1 MVLVCVV
8 MVFLTNI
15 TTLVAPIL
23 LKWVINKL
31 EENIEIITQAQ
42 IFPYAAGLLGLAVL
56 SGFFRFGYRRLIGG
70 LAVQIEYD
78 LRNHLFRHLQTMHQ
92 AYFDEESIGDLM
104 SRVTNDL
111 ESVRRLVGFAI
122 VFMVDSIVFF
132 FMALVIMLR
141 IDPILTLLVLIPYPI
156 LAILVQQTTGRL
168 HNLYEGI
175 QESFAGMNSKVQ
187 ENLSGVRVVKAY
199 NLEQRE
205 IADFDHKNHQ
215 FIELNRRFY
224 RLEALLFPIFRL
236 LPGVGAMVLL
246 WVGGI
251 HVVEDKITIGD
262 FVAFTAYLAML
273 TRPVVMLGFIV
284 NRFAQGAASMDRIC
298 AILDTPPLVK
308 DKPDVRRDIEQ
319 IQGEIQFRNLS
330 FSYPNLPPTLK
341 NINLTVPAGST
352 IAIVGGT
359 GSGKSTIVNLVPR
372 ILDVEPETLFV
383 DGIDIRQIPLQT
395 LRSQIGVVQQ
405 EAFLFSDLLKNNIAF
420 GVESASS
427 EQIKTVAHHVDLL
440 TQIEEFPDQLE
451 TFVGE
456 KGKTLSGGQKQR
468 TAIAR
473 AILTQP
479 KILILDDA
487 FASVD
492 THTEDIIL
500 QRLREVMADSTTIII
515 SHRISTVKSA
525 DLIIVLD
532 EGQIVER
539 GTHTQLLAEDGF
551 YASIHQ
557 RQLLTEEIETMN

>member
-1 MVLVCVV
+1 MVLACVM

-15 TTLVAPIL
+15 TTLIAPIL

-31 EENIEIITQAQ
+31 EQNLETITQIQ
-42 IFPYAAGLLGLAVL
+42 IFPYASGLLGLAVL
-56 SGFFRFGYRRLIGG
+56 AGLFRFGYRRLIGG

-78 LRNHLFRHLQTMHQ
+78 LRNHLFQHLQKMHQ
-92 AYFDEESIGDLM
+92 AYFDEESTGDIM

-141 IDPILTLLVLIPYPI
+141 IDAMLTLLVLLPYPV
-156 LAILVQQTTGRL
+156 LAILVQQTTSRL

-175 QESFAGMNSKVQ
+175 QESFAKMNSKVQ

-205 IADFDHKNHQ
+205 VADFDQRNRH
-215 FIELNRRFY
+215 FIKLNRQFY
-224 RLEALLFPIFRL
+224 RLEAFLFPIFRL
-236 LPGVGAMVLL
+236 LPGVGAIVLL

-251 HVVEDKITIGD
+251 HVIQDKITIGD

-298 AILDTPPLVK
+298 AILDTPPLIK
-308 DKPDVRRDIEQ
+308 DETDVCPDIDQ
-319 IQGEIQFRNLS
+319 IQGQIEFRNLN
-330 FSYPNLPPTLK
+330 FSYPNQPPTLQD
-341 NINLTVPAGST
+341 INLTVPVGST
-352 IAIVGGT
+352 VAIVGGT
-359 GSGKSTIVNLVPR
+359 GSGKSTLVSLLPR
-372 ILDVEPETLFV
+372 ILDVEPRTLFI
-383 DGIDIRQIPLQT
+383 DGIDIRHIPLQI

-420 GVESASS
+420 GVESVSP
-427 EQIKTVAHHVDLL
+427 EQIKANAHHVDLL
-440 TQIEEFPDQLE
+440 AQIEEFPDQLE

-492 THTEDIIL
+492 THTEDTIL
-500 QRLREVMADSTTIII
+500 QRLKQVMANSTTVII

-532 EGQIVER
+532 EGRIVEK
-539 GTHTQLLAEDGF
+539 GTHVQLLAQDGF
-551 YASIHQ
+551 YATIHQ